1 MSAKENILNKIR
13 EALNTPTERPIVK
26 PSFATEIYKREEEL
40 PEVIFVENFTTN
52 NGEFFFCENLE
63 QFIINLKLLLREK
76 EIQNIFITEKY
87 LQEISTLNHISFQTN
102 IQNLEEVE
110 ASITLCE
117 NLVARTGSILVSS
130 KQNTGR
136 SLTVFPPIHIVLAFT
151 SQLVNDIQDALAHIK
166 EKYAQDFPSMISFIT
181 GPSRTADIEK
191 TLVLGAHGPKEL
203 ILFLVDDVS
212 ENS

>member
-1 MSAKENILNKIR
+1 MSAKENILARIR
-13 EALNTPTERPIVK
+13 EALKTPTERPIIK
-26 PSFATEIYKREEEL
+26 PSFATEIYTRNTEL
-40 PEVIFVENFTTN
+40 PEVIFAETFTRN
-52 NGEFFFCENLE
+52 NGEFFFCENLKL
-63 QFIINLKLLLREK
+63 FIANLKIFLKEK
-76 EIQNIFITEKY
+76 QIHNLFIQEKFI
-87 LQEISTLNHISFQTN
+87 QEILKVNHISYQDDM
-102 IQNLEEVE
+102 QNLEDVE

-130 KQNTGR
+130 KQLAGR

-151 SQLVNDIQDALAHIK
+151 SQLVNDIQDALGMIK
-166 EKYAQDFPSMISFIT
+166 EKYIDDFPSMISFIT

-203 ILFLVDDVS
+203 ILFLVDDIS

>member
-1 MSAKENILNKIR
+1 MSAKENILNRIR
-13 EALNTPTERPIVK
+13 EALNTPTERPIIK
-26 PSFATEIYKREEEL
+26 PSFASEIYNRKEEL
-40 PEVIFVENFTTN
+40 PEVIFAENFTIN

-63 QFIINLKLLLREK
+63 QFVINLKVFLKEK
-76 EIQNIFITEKY
+76 QIQNIFITEKY
-87 LQEISTLNHISFQTN
+87 LQEIAKINHVAFQTN
-102 IQNLEEVE
+102 IQNLEDSE

-130 KQNTGR
+130 KQMTGR

-151 SQLVNDIQDALAHIK
+151 SQLVNDVQDALGIIK
-166 EKYAQDFPSMISFIT
+166 EKYKDDFPSMISFIT

>member
-1 MSAKENILNKIR
+1 MGAKENILKRIR

-26 PSFATEIYKREEEL
+26 PSFTSEIYNQEEEL
-40 PEVIFVENFTTN
+40 PEVIFAENFTSN

-63 QFIINLKLLLREK
+63 QFVANLKILLKEK
-76 EIQNIFITEKY
+76 QIQNIFITEKY
-87 LQEISTLNHISFQTN
+87 IQEIAKINHITFQN
-102 IQNLEEVE
+102 NMQNLEDVD

-130 KQNTGR
+130 QQSSGR
-136 SLTVFPPIHIVLAFT
+136 SLSAFPPIHIVLAFT
-151 SQLVNDIQDALAHIK
+151 SQLTNNVQDALGLIK
-166 EKYAQDFPSMISFIT
+166 EKYANDFPSMISFIT

-203 ILFLVDDVS
+203 ILFLVDEIS